1 MLNLL
6 VKDFRMLFSGKM
18 SKGKKVFATLIML
31 IGVAVI
37 MVAETFLFSAIL
49 EKIKVYKNAPYAF
62 MVLFLVIVSIM
73 MAISGIFQAKK
84 LFFNEIDL
92 RQLSIHPISSGMQIA
107 SKLIFLFLLHY
118 ASSFIFV
125 FPLFISYGA
134 VFGGTVM
141 FYYAAV
147 FYPVASFVFEI
158 GVALVFVYPVWYF
171 MQFLKKH
178 VVLEFSIATAIL
190 FVLAW
195 FYSVVLEVFVSMV
208 ANGELSSI
216 FSAESIGTIIEL
228 GKYAV
233 PINFL
238 VDVFVATRPS
248 AIIYYLAISGGIFIL
263 GLAITVFTFHYVR
276 NAAIVIKPARLR
288 RQHKVRSVAYALV
301 KKEFSLI
308 TRNPDYIYSFSGL
321 LIIQPFLL
329 YLVVLAM
336 NTVFGTGTF
345 LYYTSLFPNFVSIV
359 DVFLVMMFTVIIS
372 AGANQ
377 YIAMEERTV
386 KNLKTIPV
394 SVKLQMLIKL
404 IIPFAMSEAS
414 LLVSV
419 TVLWI
424 AGSFSF
430 LTALF
435 AFILSSVLLLIFNI
449 ISLCEELKIRHGKP
463 RSSGLST
470 IYSYLLPLLYAAVSI
485 YLAYVG
491 APLWQLYF
499 VGIAVFLILGLPHFI
514 ILNRKMG
521 DWFMELEAT
530 N

>member
-6 VKDFRMLFSGKM
+6 VKDFRMLFTGKM
-18 SKGKKVFATLIML
+18 SKAKRVFATLLGL
-31 IGVAVI
+31 IATAALMAV
-37 MVAETFLFSAIL
+37 ETLLFSAIL

-62 MVLFLVIVSIM
+62 MVMFLVIVSVM

-84 LFFNEIDL
+84 LFFNEMDL
-92 RQLSIHPISSGMQIA
+92 RQLAIHPVSSGMQIA

-118 ASSFIFV
+118 ASSFVLV
-125 FPLFISYGA
+125 FPLFLSYGA

-141 FYYAAV
+141 FYYAAA

-158 GVALVFVYPVWYF
+158 GVALVFVYPVWCF

-178 VVLEFSIATAIL
+178 IVLEFTLATAIL
-190 FVLAW
+190 FLLAW
-195 FYSVVLEVFVSMV
+195 FYSVVLEVFVAMV
-208 ANGELSSI
+208 ANGELASV
-216 FSAESIGTIIEL
+216 FSAESIGTIISL
-228 GKYAV
+228 GRYAV

-238 VDVFVATRPS
+238 VDVFVSSRPVS
-248 AIIYYLAISGGIFIL
+248 ILYYLAVSGGIFII
-263 GLAITVFTFHYVR
+263 GITITIFTFHHVR
-276 NAAIVIKPARLR
+276 NAAIVVKPARLR

-301 KKEFSLI
+301 RKEFSLI

-321 LIIQPFLL
+321 LITQPFLL
-329 YLVVLAM
+329 YLIVLAM
-336 NTVFGTGTF
+336 NTVFGSGTF
-345 LYYTSLFPNFVSIV
+345 LYYTMLFPNFVSIV

-394 SVKLQMLIKL
+394 PVKVQMLIKL
-404 IIPFAMSEAS
+404 LIPFVMSEAS
-414 LLVSV
+414 LLISV
-419 TVLWI
+419 VVLWLSGI
-424 AGSFSF
+424 FTP
-430 LTALF
+430 LTAAF
-435 AFILSSVLLLIFNI
+435 AFVLSSALLLIFNV
-449 ISLCEELKIRHGKP
+449 ISLCEELKIRHGRP

-470 IYSYLLPLLYAAVSI
+470 LYSYFLPLTYAIVSA
-485 YLAYVG
+485 YLSYVG
-491 APLWQLYF
+491 FPLWQLYF
-499 VGIAVFLILGLPHFI
+499 VGAAVFLILGIPHFI
-514 ILNRKMG
+514 ILNRKME